1 MTKSKKRLFCPYAFF
16 KRVIRKM
23 NSIFTS
29 VAYYHIMLIAA
40 LAVSIGIIFIA
51 LDILEFP
58 FISYDSFSSIICLGG
73 TRHTVGVL
81 AALFLIP
88 VCAAKKR
95 FGFLGALL
103 LGISLF
109 LLCVVHI
116 AYMLI
121 MRTYRFEEQIHG
133 PIIWA
138 LVQLPVIIYGYKS
151 FMEVKKN
158 E

>member
-1 MTKSKKRLFCPYAFF
+1 MTKSKNRVFCPYVVL
-16 KRVIRKM
+16 KSIIRNIRV
-23 NSIFTS
+23 IFTS
-29 VAYYHIMLIAA
+29 SAYHHIMLITA

-58 FISYDSFSSIICLGG
+58 FISYDSFCSIICLGG

-81 AALFLIP
+81 SALFLIP
-88 VCAAKKR
+88 LCAAKKR

-109 LLCVVHI
+109 LLCAVHI

-138 LVQLPVIIYGYKS
+138 LAQLPVIIYGYKS